1 MNETPGEKLVL
12 TLNAN
17 VFVLGLVLRA
27 DNPGLLTFTLFDKE
41 YEFNI
46 RQPREVQI
54 ALNLR

>member
-17 VFVLGLVLRA
+17 VFGTGLVIRVDA
-27 DNPGLLTFTLFDKE
+27 PGLLNFTLFDRE
-41 YEFNI
+41 YEFNV

-54 ALNLR
+54 PLNLK